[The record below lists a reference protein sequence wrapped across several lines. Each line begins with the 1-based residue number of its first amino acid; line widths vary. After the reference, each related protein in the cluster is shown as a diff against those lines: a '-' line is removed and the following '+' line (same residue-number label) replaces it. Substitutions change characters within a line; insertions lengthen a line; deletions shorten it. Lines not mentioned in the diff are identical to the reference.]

1 MDKGPES
8 LERLDHIDMKV
19 LEIVSREGR
28 LPVTEIARRIGTSKT
43 PCQTRLKRLQDNKF
57 ILGFRAVL
65 NPQKLGQQHVAFT
78 EVKLSDTRETALIAF
93 NEAVQSIPEIEQCH
107 MIAGAYDYLL
117 KIRTSNIKAYRMV
130 LGETISKLPYV
141 ANTSTFVAMESV
153 KDYSFQGLT

>member
-1 MDKGPES
+1 M
-8 LERLDHIDMKV
+8 
-19 LEIVSREGR
+19 
-28 LPVTEIARRIGTSKT
+28 
-43 PCQTRLKRLQDNKF
+43 KRLQDNKF

-78 EVKLSDTRETALIAF
+78 EVKLSDTRENALNAF

>member
-1 MDKGPES
+1 MNKGAES
-8 LERLDHIDMKV
+8 LERLDHIDMKI
-19 LEIVSREGR
+19 LEIISREGR

-107 MIAGAYDYLL
+107 MIAGSYDYLL
-117 KIRTSNIKAYRMV
+117 KIRTSDIKAYRMV
-130 LGETISKLPYV
+130 LGETITKLPYV
-141 ANTSTFVAMESV
+141 ANTSTFVAMEFV
-153 KDYSFQGLT
+153 KDFSF